1 MGVLRG
7 FESAYSQNEVA
18 GTMQRFCLPTV
29 TSDAQRRHYNLRDL
43 SVYRLGGSIASE
55 SSPVQPGPAHRAR
68 SVQSGGPEIS
78 RRSATA
84 GSAEKQSAKAGG
96 SELPSSL
103 AEYFF
108 ERAQFG
114 SVLHRSAP
122 CWRCVWREERLVRIS
137 PADNVMLSGALSHP
151 LKQQRRPRLRPS
163 SRRDEERGL
172 QIWQGRM
179 VRPPHDEAGASPRY
193 PDF

>member
-1 MGVLRG
+1 LLRANHLGVLRG

-84 GSAEKQSAKAGG
+84 GSAVKQSAKAGG

-163 SRRDEERGL
+163 TPDWRARRR
-172 QIWQGRM
+172 
-179 VRPPHDEAGASPRY
+179 
-193 PDF
+193 